1 MNTATT
7 STASTFSVKDF
18 LKSFML
24 TELFKG
30 MALTGRYAFRRKPV
44 AQGTQGLTRCQMGF
58 AGVKQPAPDA
68 VFLGGTTGAAEAIVE
83 LLRGLQRPIRLVAT
97 AVTMESAQAL
107 LRLMRPM
114 VDFEAR
120 QVAVSALESV
130 GRYTMFKAENPVF
143 IFSANVT

>member
-1 MNTATT
+1 MQGEAPQ
-7 STASTFSVKDF
+7 
-18 LKSFML
+18 
-24 TELFKG
+24 
-30 MALTGRYAFRRKPV
+30 ALTS
-44 AQGTQGLTRCQMGF
+44 L
-58 AGVKQPAPDA
+58 PAPDA